1 VLWVYHVY
9 KITICNAT
17 KQVKRQLKNQTNK
30 NTFTDISWLLMNKPA
45 TRNKIQSVRKEKN
58 NKDNTRKIPYFLCL
72 LFCVNIISCTEKKIA
87 TLPGQNPNALTYNFT
102 VDQNQIFKNGI
113 PFTVRGVVY
122 VPFYPG
128 YLPWVIEREN
138 VLDPVLNARI
148 EEDIR
153 LIKSMGANTIRL
165 WGAPK
170 KCYEAIKQQGGIH
183 FIQTIWID
191 GEQND
196 FQENG
201 FKEQT
206 KAYVREVVDRIYG
219 VFSDKNPPL
228 VAYLMGNEL
237 SRNSILQTNLAHPTL
252 NTYQGVFVR
261 TSGVVNATEV
271 FLAEMA
277 DYLKQYESSRYGRKS
292 LVSYANDI
300 RTAYDIDVPFLD
312 FRSHNAYSYAVPYYR
327 PGTLPG
333 STTGTKFQGW
343 VEELKR
349 RFPDKPLLLTET
361 GLSVS
366 PNAQQVGAPNYGYGG
381 NSELE
386 QAAGII
392 SNLEDINTASVKI
405 AGACIHEYLDSWW
418 KFGLDDSYTQ
428 DGNDVEEW
436 FGLMRMFRSGNGYS
450 VTPRPAYQML
460 QGRWR

>member
-1 VLWVYHVY
+1 M
-9 KITICNAT
+9 KIGINNDVTT
-17 KQVKRQLKNQTNK
+17 KTVSQMQMEPRSKSPLKVV
-30 NTFTDISWLLMNKPA
+30 FLFYMCFYLFGCTDQKAP
-45 TRNKIQSVRKEKN
+45 
-58 NKDNTRKIPYFLCL
+58 
-72 LFCVNIISCTEKKIA
+72 
-87 TLPGQNPNALTYNFT
+87 TLPGANQPSAVYSFT
-102 VDQNQIFKNGI
+102 VDRDQILKNGA
-113 PFTVRGVVY
+113 PFQVKGVVY
-122 VPFYPG
+122 VPFSPG
-128 YLPWVIEREN
+128 YLPWVIERETA
-138 VLDPVLNARI
+138 LDPVLNARI
-148 EEDIR
+148 EEDVRQIR
-153 LIKSMGANTIRL
+153 ALGANTIRL

-206 KAYVREVVDRIYG
+206 KAYIREVIDRIYG

-228 VAYLMGNEL
+228 VAFLIGNEL
-237 SRNSILQTNLAHPTL
+237 SKNSILQTNLAHPSI
-252 NTYQGVFVR
+252 NTYQGLHIR
-261 TSGVVNATEV
+261 TSGNVNATEA

-277 DYLKQYESSRYGRKS
+277 DYVKEYENSRYGRKS

-300 RTAYDIDVPFLD
+300 RTADDIDVPFLD

-333 STTGTKFQGW
+333 STSGTKFQGW

-366 PNAQQVGAPNYGYGG
+366 PNAQQVGPPNYGYGG

-386 QAAGII
+386 QATGIMA
-392 SNLEDINTASVKI
+392 NLEDINTASVKI
-405 AGACIHEYLDSWW
+405 AGACIHEYLDAWW

-436 FGLMRMFRSGNGYS
+436 FGLMKMERVGGSYVVS
-450 VTPRPAYQML
+450 PRQIVGLLSSY
-460 QGRWR
+460 WR

>member
-1 VLWVYHVY
+1 MEIQERTKNEKAE
-9 KITICNAT
+9 KIFFLFVMIVSMSLLGC
-17 KQVKRQLKNQTNK
+17 
-30 NTFTDISWLLMNKPA
+30 TDQKTP
-45 TRNKIQSVRKEKN
+45 
-58 NKDNTRKIPYFLCL
+58 
-72 LFCVNIISCTEKKIA
+72 
-87 TLPGQNPNALTYNFT
+87 TLPGSNAAATIHNFT
-102 VDQNQIFKNGI
+102 VDQNYVLKNGT
-113 PFTVRGVVY
+113 PFVIKGVVY

-128 YLPWVIEREN
+128 FLPWEIERQTT
-138 VLDPVLNARI
+138 LSADLNNRI

-170 KCYEAIKQQGGIH
+170 KCYEAIKQQGDIH

-196 FQENG
+196 FQEPG

-206 KAYVREVVDRIYG
+206 KTYIREVVDRIYG
-219 VFSDKNPPL
+219 VYTDKNPPL
-228 VAYLMGNEL
+228 VAYLVGNEL
-237 SRNSILQTNLAHPTL
+237 SRNSILQTNLAHPTM
-252 NTYQGVFVR
+252 NSYQGVYVR
-261 TSGVVNATEV
+261 TTGVVRATEV

-277 DYLKQYESSRYGRKS
+277 DYLKQYEMSRYGRKS

-300 RTAYDIDVPFLD
+300 RTADDIDVPFLD
-312 FRSHNAYSYAVPYYR
+312 FRSHNTYSYAVPYYR

-333 STTGTKFQGW
+333 STSGTKFQGW

-349 RFPDKPLLLTET
+349 RFPEKPLLLTET

-366 PNAQQVGAPNYGYGG
+366 PNAQQVGPPNYGYGG

-386 QAAGII
+386 QATGII
-392 SNLEDINTASVKI
+392 ANLEDINTASVKI
-405 AGACIHEYLDSWW
+405 AGACIHEYLDAWW

-436 FGLMRMFRSGNGYS
+436 FGLMKMSRSGNGYS
-450 VTPRPAYQML
+450 VNPRPAYQML